1 MKKWSLKIGE
11 RLLLAYALV
20 ALTMIIT
27 SVYTL
32 LNMQEIKVLNSSLFE
47 KNLMAIDYL
56 LEADRDAYQ
65 SRLALMHAINNRD
78 AKLTDELKDDIKSN
92 LKQVDERYHKYAEIY
107 QVSTTLG
114 FMKQDSIFQDNFPEW
129 SYFTD
134 TIIFLVENR
143 DIQTAN
149 TLYETTY
156 SLHFDQMRESLNQST
171 EILMANAERE
181 NEEVKNIAVQALIV
195 VLILSCIFLIIV
207 VISGVTV
214 TRSITIPLKQLVYNT
229 KQIAIGNLS
238 TEMKIRRNDE
248 LGELAKSFNT
258 TTYQLRSII
267 SSIKESISNVNN
279 GSQQISQSAQQIAS
293 GSNEQASSAEEIG
306 SSIEEMVS
314 TINQNAENAQ
324 ETQEISAKAQKGII
338 EGHEATNNTLET
350 MQNIS
355 EKIIVINDI
364 AEKTDLLA
372 INAAIEAAR
381 AGEFGEGFAVVA
393 TEVRK
398 LAENTKKAGN
408 EIIELVTSSLKVA
421 KKSGEVLTQI
431 VPDVQNTATLIQ
443 EITAASLE
451 QNANAN
457 QINKAVQ
464 QFNSVV
470 QQNSATAEEL
480 SASSEQLAA
489 QSQSLQDAIGF
500 FTLDKK
506 ASQIELVQKQIMQ
519 YVSDAF
525 KTVKDKDFDNFEIT
539 IKEKQSKSAI
549 DEVIGMKS
557 NKIDDDLEK
566 EFEDF

>member
-549 DEVIGMKS
+549 DEVMGMKS

>member
-78 AKLTDELKDDIKSN
+78 AKLTDELKDDIQSN

>member
-1 MKKWSLKIGE
+1 MKKWNLKIGK
-11 RLLLAYALV
+11 RLMLAYALV

-65 SRLALMHAINNRD
+65 SRLALMHAINNRTGD
-78 AKLTDELKDDIKSN
+78 LTDALKDDIISN
-92 LKQVDERYHKYAEIY
+92 LKQVDERYQKYADIY
-107 QVSTTLG
+107 QVSTTKG
-114 FMKQDSIFQDNFPEW
+114 FMKQDSIFQGNFPQW

-134 TIIFLVENR
+134 TIMFLVENR

-149 TLYETTY
+149 TLYESDY
-156 SLHFDQMRESLNQST
+156 SFHFDHMRESLNQST
-171 EILMANAERE
+171 EILLANAELE
-181 NEEVKNIAVQALIV
+181 NEEVKSIAVQALIV
-195 VLILSCIFLIIV
+195 VLVLSCIFLIIV
-207 VISGVTV
+207 VVSGVTV
-214 TRSITIPLKQLVYNT
+214 TRSITLPLKQLVYNT

-238 TEMKIRRNDE
+238 TEMEIKRHDE
-248 LGELAKSFNT
+248 LGELSKSFNT
-258 TTYQLRSII
+258 TTHQLRNII

-324 ETQEISAKAQKGII
+324 ETQEISIKAQKGII

-451 QNANAN
+451 QNANAS

-506 ASQIELVQKQIMQ
+506 TNQIEMVQKQIMQ

-525 KTVKDKDFDNFEIT
+525 KNVKDKDFDNFEIT
-539 IKEKQSKSAI
+539 IKEKEKQSAI
-549 DEVIGMKS
+549 DEVMGMNS
-557 NKIDDDLEK
+557 NKIDDDTEK
-566 EFEDF
+566 EFENF